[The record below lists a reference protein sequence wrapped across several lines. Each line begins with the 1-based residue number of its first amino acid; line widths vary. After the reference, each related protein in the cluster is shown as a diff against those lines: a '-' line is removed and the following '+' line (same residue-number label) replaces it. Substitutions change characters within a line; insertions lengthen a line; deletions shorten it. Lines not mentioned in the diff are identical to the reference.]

1 MFECQPVLSANQS
14 LLNFTNDTFTHRCS
28 GSRFA
33 VGWSQFK
40 ELLVQM
46 AGTVIIDLNN
56 SHWGR
61 MNTVQVWLL
70 DLWEAVKYVYS
81 DHEMDSI

>member
-1 MFECQPVLSANQS
+1 
-14 LLNFTNDTFTHRCS
+14 
-28 GSRFA
+28 
-33 VGWSQFK
+33 
-40 ELLVQM
+40 M

-56 SHWGR
+56 SHWRR

-70 DLWEAVKYVYS
+70 DLWEAVKCVYS